1 LTDTTTAPTVPG
13 SAHAGETPLLEV
25 VNLSVTYRQGLRRP
39 PVRAVRGVSFTV
51 GHGETVS
58 IVGESGS
65 GKSTIG
71 GAILGLLQ
79 VSEGTIRFNGEDIT
93 SIPVK
98 RRREI
103 SAHLQAV
110 FQDPYSSL
118 DPARTIGESVS
129 EPLQVGA
136 TMSKTEV
143 ARTAGNVLG
152 RVGMAASAASK
163 YPSEFSG
170 GQRQRISIARAIVR
184 TPELV
189 ICDEAVSA
197 LDVSVQAHV
206 LNLLSELQKD
216 SETSYVFISH
226 NMAVV
231 RHVSDR
237 VVVLYQG
244 RVMEEGPAVETCDT
258 PMHPYTRSLVA
269 AVPVPN
275 VTLQRERRELRTEA
289 TRASGFQLDGDV
301 GCPFAPRCPFA
312 QQKCV
317 ETTPEP
323 IEFAPGR
330 RAACIRIGEPELA
343 PEAVPSS
350 SAPTAKP

>member
-1 LTDTTTAPTVPG
+1 MTDTITDGA
-13 SAHAGETPLLEV
+13 AEEPLLEV
-25 VNLSVTYRQGLRRP
+25 SNLSVTFRQGLRRP
-39 PVRAVRGVSFTV
+39 PVRAVRGVSFV
-51 GHGETVS
+51 VNRGETLS

-71 GAILGLLQ
+71 GAILGLRQ
-79 VSEGTIRFNGEDIT
+79 VSSGTIRFNGEDIT

-110 FQDPYSSL
+110 FQDPFSSL
-118 DPARTIGESVS
+118 DPARTIGESVA
-129 EPLQVGA
+129 EPLQVGTSLPRA
-136 TMSKTEV
+136 EV
-143 ARTAGNVLG
+143 LTRTTAVLG
-152 RVGMAASAASK
+152 RVGVAPRAVSK
-163 YPSEFSG
+163 YPAEFSG

-184 TPELV
+184 TPDLV

-206 LNLLSELQKD
+206 LNLLDELKRD
-216 SETSYVFISH
+216 SNTSYVFISH

-275 VTLQRERRELRTEA
+275 VDEQRERRLARSSA
-289 TRASGFQLDGDV
+289 TRASGVELKGDV

-312 QQKCV
+312 LQKCV

-323 IEFAPGR
+323 VEFAPGR
-330 RAACIRIGEPELA
+330 RAACVRIGEPELA
-343 PEAVPSS
+343 PD
-350 SAPTAKP
+350 APLPAA

>member
-1 LTDTTTAPTVPG
+1 MLARVKNSGPQETLLDVSNLT
-13 SAHAGETPLLEV
+13 
-25 VNLSVTYRQGLRRP
+25 VTFRQGLRRP
-39 PVRAVRGVSFTV
+39 PVLAVRGVSFV
-51 GHGETVS
+51 VNRGETLS

-71 GAILGLLQ
+71 GAILGLVK
-79 VSEGTIRFNGEDIT
+79 VSSGTIRFNGEDIT
-93 SIPVK
+93 QVPVK

-110 FQDPYSSL
+110 FQDPFSSL
-118 DPARTIGESVS
+118 DPARTVGESVS
-129 EPLQVGA
+129 EPLEVGTSLPRAEIA
-136 TMSKTEV
+136 T
-143 ARTAGNVLG
+143 RTTGVLA
-152 RVGMAASAASK
+152 RVGVAARAASK
-163 YPSEFSG
+163 YPAEFSG

-206 LNLLSELQKD
+206 LNLLDELKKD
-216 SETSYVFISH
+216 SNTSYVFISH

-244 RVMEEGPAVETCDT
+244 RVMEEGPAAETCDT

-275 VTLQRERRELRTEA
+275 VTEQRERRLARNSA
-289 TRASGFQLDGDV
+289 TRASGIELRGNV

-317 ETTPEP
+317 DATPEP
-323 IEFAPGR
+323 VEFAPGR
-330 RAACIRIGEPELA
+330 KAACVRITDPELA
-343 PEAVPSS
+343 L
-350 SAPTAKP
+350 APAIPLPAA

>member
-1 LTDTTTAPTVPG
+1 VSNTRIVAP
-13 SAHAGETPLLEV
+13 ETHSIDSENLLEV
-25 VNLSVTYRQGLRRP
+25 SNLSVTYRQGLRRP
-39 PVRAVRGVSFTV
+39 PVKAVRGVSFTV
-51 GHGETVS
+51 GRGETVS

-71 GAILGLLQ
+71 GAILGLRQ
-79 VSEGTIRFNGEDIT
+79 VSEGVIRFNGEDIT

-118 DPARTIGESVS
+118 DPARTVGESVS
-129 EPLQVGA
+129 EPLQVGTSMTRSAVSQA
-136 TMSKTEV
+136 TSV
-143 ARTAGNVLG
+143 VLG
-152 RVGMAASAASK
+152 KVGVASAAASK

-170 GQRQRISIARAIVR
+170 GQRQRISIARAIIR
-184 TPELV
+184 APELV

-206 LNLLSELQKD
+206 LNLLQELQKD
-216 SETSYVFISH
+216 SDTSYVFISH

-275 VTLQRERRELRTEA
+275 VTQQRERREQRSAA
-289 TRASGFQLDGDV
+289 TRVSGIKLNGDI

-312 QQKCV
+312 LQKCV

-323 IEFAPGR
+323 VEFGPGR

-343 PEAVPSS
+343 IEPI
-350 SAPTAKP
+350 APVTKP

>member
-1 LTDTTTAPTVPG
+1 MPTTAMNIG
-13 SAHAGETPLLEV
+13 AEEPLLEV
-25 VNLSVTYRQGLRRP
+25 SNLSVTFRQGLRRP
-39 PVRAVRGVSFTV
+39 PVRAVRGVSFV
-51 GHGETVS
+51 VNRGETLS

-71 GAILGLLQ
+71 GAILGLRQ
-79 VSEGTIRFNGEDIT
+79 VSGGTIRFNGEDIT

-110 FQDPYSSL
+110 FQDPFSSL

-129 EPLQVGA
+129 EPLQVG
-136 TMSKTEV
+136 TSLPRTEV
-143 ARTAGNVLG
+143 AGRTTTVLG
-152 RVGMAASAASK
+152 RVGVAARSVSK
-163 YPSEFSG
+163 YPAEFSG

-184 TPELV
+184 TPDLV

-206 LNLLSELQKD
+206 LNLLDELKKD
-216 SETSYVFISH
+216 SNTSYVFISH

-244 RVMEEGPAVETCDT
+244 RVMEEGPAAETCDT

-275 VTLQRERRELRTEA
+275 VAEQRERRLARSAA
-289 TRASGFQLDGDV
+289 TRASGIELKGDV

-317 ETTPEP
+317 DVTPEP
-323 IEFAPGR
+323 VEFAPDR
-330 RAACIRIGEPELA
+330 KAACVRIGEPELA
-343 PEAVPSS
+343 LD
-350 SAPTAKP
+350 APLPVA

>member
-1 LTDTTTAPTVPG
+1 MNTLDTVNG
-13 SAHAGETPLLEV
+13 SREPLLEV
-25 VNLSVTYRQGLRRP
+25 SNLSVTFRQGFGRP

-51 GHGETVS
+51 NPGETVS

-71 GAILGLLQ
+71 GAILGLRQ
-79 VSEGTIRFNGEDIT
+79 ASSGSIRFKGEDIT
-93 SIPVK
+93 SVSVK
-98 RRREI
+98 RRRAL

-110 FQDPYSSL
+110 FQDPFSSL
-118 DPARTIGESVS
+118 DPARTVGESVA
-129 EPLQVGA
+129 EPLQVGTSMPRSDVSRA
-136 TMSKTEV
+136 TTS
-143 ARTAGNVLG
+143 VLG
-152 RVGMAASAASK
+152 RVGFAEQAVSK
-163 YPSEFSG
+163 YPAEFSG

-206 LNLLSELQKD
+206 LNLLGELKKD
-216 SETSYVFISH
+216 SNTSYVFISH

-237 VVVLYQG
+237 VIVLYQG
-244 RVMEEGPAVETCDT
+244 RVMEEGPAEATCDT

-275 VTLQRERRELRTEA
+275 VQNQRERRLQRSVA
-289 TRASGFQLDGDV
+289 TRASGIQLNGDV

-317 ETTPEP
+317 DMTPEP
-323 IEFAPGR
+323 VEFAPGR
-330 RAACIRIGEPELA
+330 SAACVRIGELDLA
-343 PEAVPSS
+343 PELPVPVV
-350 SAPTAKP
+350 

>member
-1 LTDTTTAPTVPG
+1 MTQTNRSSAATAVT
-13 SAHAGETPLLEV
+13 GEREAPLLEV
-25 VNLSVTYRQGLRRP
+25 TNLSVTYRQGLRRP

-51 GHGETVS
+51 GRGETVS

-71 GAILGLLQ
+71 GAILGLRQ
-79 VSEGTIRFNGEDIT
+79 VTEGTIRFNGEDIT
-93 SIPVK
+93 SLPVK

-136 TMSKTEV
+136 SIPRGEVTTKTAE
-143 ARTAGNVLG
+143 VLG
-152 RVGMAASAASK
+152 RVGMAASAVSK

-189 ICDEAVSA
+189 VCDEAVSA

-206 LNLLSELQKD
+206 LNLLGRLQKD
-216 SETSYVFISH
+216 SDTSYVFISH

-275 VTLQRERRELRTEA
+275 VQQQRARRELRSEA
-289 TRASGFQLDGDV
+289 TRASGLQLEGDV

-312 QQKCV
+312 LQRCV

-330 RAACIRIGEPELA
+330 RAACVRIGDPELA
-343 PEAVPSS
+343 LESVSS
-350 SAPTAKP
+350 SIRPTVKP